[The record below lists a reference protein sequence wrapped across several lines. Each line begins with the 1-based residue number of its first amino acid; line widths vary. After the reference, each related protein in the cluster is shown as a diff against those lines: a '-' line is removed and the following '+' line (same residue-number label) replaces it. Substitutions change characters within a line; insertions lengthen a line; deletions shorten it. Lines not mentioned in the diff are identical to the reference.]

1 MTWSAESCIPGLFS
15 VMFSFSVCCNGFLVL
30 PPLHIPVVKSSH
42 CHLKEIFIRTIIA
55 DEVVESI
62 DMSKFLNGV
71 KTNWEEARKGTQVWN
86 KSQEGGGSTKNLN
99 FRAHFLFRNFKTSHR
114 HLKSFQLQC
123 SCPRGQL
130 VLWSLEDI
138 GMNGGYKRC
147 YDWIEDINWKI
158 LVWMEDIKVVMTE

>member
-1 MTWSAESCIPGLFS
+1 
-15 VMFSFSVCCNGFLVL
+15 MFSFSVCCNGFLVL

-147 YDWIEDINWKI
+147 NDWSMKSGVYLSDCHLVSQVVKI
-158 LVWMEDIKVVMTE
+158 PGNLSQVLFCLEKNTF